1 MDEIIN
7 KAESTNIV
15 TNDNNIQIGDIDD
28 LWNSFTNGKLDM
40 DAKIKEIIDA
50 DSDMGSVNQLEDIS
64 KISSLVKDF
73 NDGKKI
79 SGIYDRFPD
88 SMKPALYKMA
98 AKAASENGAMIN
110 RQVLNFVARAT
121 LEEIATEFNKNNIS
135 NEIDDLFRKLYDEI
149 KGTIKDI
156 SKEGGNIF
164 MSTIED
170 RKVAID
176 AAIEKAK
183 AANDMASVEKFQE
196 INKASYDS
204 YHLTDFSEY
213 CKTVK
218 IKKFYL
224 EKPSKIFDDF
234 GYKFRDHKYPI
245 DDISKCP
252 ELLETHGI
260 DFNDA
265 LKLCIAFCLYCSNMK
280 PENYNEYIFMYYF
293 IRNIIILDRLNY
305 NNDSYDTMDDK
316 SKIYYDGFI
325 ANIKK
330 CISNFK

>member
-1 MDEIIN
+1 MDEIN
-7 KAESTNIV
+7 KDESTNIV
-15 TNDNNIQIGDIDD
+15 TNDNSQIGDIDD

-98 AKAASENGAMIN
+98 AKAASENGAMVN

-121 LEEIATEFNKNNIS
+121 LEEIANEFNKNNVS
-135 NEIDDLFRKLYDEI
+135 NEIDELFGKLYDEI

-170 RKVAID
+170 RKIAID

-183 AANDMASVEKFQE
+183 AANDMESVEKFQE
-196 INKASYDS
+196 INKASDDS
-204 YHLTDFSEY
+204 YYLTDFSEY

-234 GYKFRDHKYPI
+234 NYKFRDHKYPI

-252 ELLETHGI
+252 GLLETHGI